1 MTKCGHTA
9 MSYYFG
15 MPVPPQRTFAHWL
28 EYQSPK
34 VVVLRHP
41 VERMHSAINF
51 YEKQFNELIVE
62 YEKTG
67 MSDNLDFFESFIN
80 NPLGIEEYIFNKHC
94 RPYMHILKN
103 RDFRIIKFEELSQYI
118 PKVAPG
124 GIETNTTNKDIDPF
138 PSNRYF
144 KREDM
149 LKEIELYE
157 NLLETRQVITPE
169 EWKALT

>member
-1 MTKCGHTA
+1 
-9 MSYYFG
+9 
-15 MPVPPQRTFAHWL
+15 
-28 EYQSPK
+28 
-34 VVVLRHP
+34 
-41 VERMHSAINF
+41 MHSAINF
-51 YEKQFNELIVE
+51 YEKQFNEWITE
-62 YEKTG
+62 YRKTG
-67 MSDNLDFFESFIN
+67 IAEKEDLDFYQSFIDD
-80 NPLGIEEYIFNKHC
+80 PLNIEEYIFNAHC

-118 PKVAPG
+118 PKIAPG

-157 NLLETRQVITPE
+157 NLLETREVITPE